1 LIIFFVLIH
10 RHLERARIALDIENG
25 ISTAER
31 KLKKNKYWVDVQ
43 KERYLQVEQ
52 VNNNL
57 FYSKNEE
64 TDDD

>member
-64 TDDD
+64 TDDG

>member
-1 LIIFFVLIH
+1 LIIFFVLIR

>member
-1 LIIFFVLIH
+1 LIIFFVLIR

-64 TDDD
+64 TDDG